1 MNDIVSSLRHIQEY
15 GQASC
20 HLDDAGRAAD
30 LIEKLRAALELADHL
45 LDKLGCYSDSGHP
58 YFAAR
63 AAVESSN

>member
-1 MNDIVSSLRHIQEY
+1 
-15 GQASC
+15 
-20 HLDDAGRAAD
+20 